1 MLLIAMVMQFCLNS
15 VAKRLTL
22 NGFGYII
29 HLSTRKT
36 EQKMSKFDTL
46 AAKIKATS
54 VKLESLKAEYAEAR
68 LDALRKVEMTKVG
81 ETITLT
87 FKSRVLKA
95 TKNKRYGRYRVK
107 EGKTT
112 LIDEYMFGIHD
123 LRFLVATGGI

>member
-1 MLLIAMVMQFCLNS
+1 
-15 VAKRLTL
+15 
-22 NGFGYII
+22 
-29 HLSTRKT
+29 
-36 EQKMSKFDTL
+36 MSKFYTL
-46 AAKIKATS
+46 AAKIIATS